1 MQMRCSCFNLK
12 IRAIHC
18 RFCFPRMLVSFPV
31 SLVVYGWHLWSSCRF
46 GCLWLCVF
54 TSRLLFSG
62 SGTLLSRDSSENCI
76 TPYGSIL
83 ATVSKA
89 LSSAPPPTLVTGNR
103 GKCMAKSSDLSTT
116 GLSFRIKAN
125 FEYLDKINNFRCI
138 AKFQMYCK
146 IVLQTNNANLEKKS
160 INFSPK
166 LV

>member
-12 IRAIHC
+12 IRAIHY
-18 RFCFPRMLVSFPV
+18 RFCFPGMLVSFPV
-31 SLVVYGWHLWSSCRF
+31 GLIVYGWP
-46 GCLWLCVF
+46 LCVF